1 MDEQNP
7 YRGPDAAVAEFSSG
21 DELAGRGARLGAAI
35 IDGIIML
42 VVVLPV
48 MYMGGYMQA
57 ATAAAQAGQ
66 QMPLGTTLMWAV
78 IGFVIFAVIQAFPL
92 NATGQTWGK
101 KALKIKIVDL
111 AGDKPPLGRL
121 LGLRYLPIQVVSN
134 VPLIGPVLAI
144 VDVLLI
150 FRNDRRCG
158 HDLIAG
164 TRVVH
169 VD

>member
-35 IDGIIML
+35 IDFIIML
-42 VVVLPV
+42 VVLLPI
-48 MYMGGYMQA
+48 MYMGGYMAA
-57 ATAAAQAGQ
+57 ATEAAQAGAQ
-66 QMPLGTTLMWAV
+66 VGLGTTLMWAA
-78 IGFVIFAVIQAFPL
+78 IGFVIFVVIQGFPL

-101 KALKIKIVDL
+101 KLLKIKIVDL
-111 AGDKPPLGRL
+111 DGAKPPIGRL
-121 LGLRYLPIQVVSN
+121 LGLRYLPIQVVAN
-134 VPLIGPVLAI
+134 VPLIGPVVAL
-144 VDVLLI
+144 VNVLLI
-150 FRNDRRCG
+150 FRSDRRCG

-169 VD
+169 AD